1 MLKLSYIQATIFHL
15 YGILIFVFP
24 RIFVQ
29 DFNRQM
35 DEKYIYIMLVT
46 TRKSINTNRNTEGI
60 TVGKKIKTKQKKMMC
75 HFLPT

>member
-29 DFNRQM
+29 DFSRQM
-35 DEKYIYIMLVT
+35 DEYIYIYIYIYNASERVCK
-46 TRKSINTNRNTEGI
+46 R
-60 TVGKKIKTKQKKMMC
+60 
-75 HFLPT
+75 

>member
-29 DFNRQM
+29 DFSRQM
-35 DEKYIYIMLVT
+35 DEYIYIYIYIMLV
-46 TRKSINTNRNTEGI
+46 RECVRDSDNG
-60 TVGKKIKTKQKKMMC
+60 GC
-75 HFLPT
+75 YFY